1 MRGRAVSAAFPARD
15 YTRRRHPFSIAC
27 AKRHPPGRG
36 KSVSYTHLDVYK
48 RQDVHICID
57 PRLSGSGKEADYW
70 LNLKP
75 GTDGA
80 LALCWQHII
89 IEHDLVDWEFVKRWT
104 DASLLV
110 VEDMEPTGGRYID
123 LSSPV
128 QVPPLEDL
136 IGTKDVYKRQARW
149 LVPTTFVT

>member
-1 MRGRAVSAAFPARD
+1 MRPTYTSASTAPVRFGQGGR
-15 YTRRRHPFSIAC
+15 
-27 AKRHPPGRG
+27 
-36 KSVSYTHLDVYK
+36 L
-48 RQDVHICID
+48 
-57 PRLSGSGKEADYW
+57 L

-110 VEDMEPTGGRYID
+110 VEDMEPTDAATSICHRLSKCRLGGSHRHEAED
-123 LSSPV
+123 PSS
-128 QVPPLEDL
+128 E
-136 IGTKDVYKRQARW
+136 GE
-149 LVPTTFVT
+149 